1 MNYKVVRSGKYVYRY
16 AKKSNATVSA
26 FLFFNTATDFQK
38 QLRKSFKSIND
49 PNTQRKWLLP
59 NKEV

>member
-49 PNTQRKWLLP
+49 PNTQRK
-59 NKEV
+59 